1 MMRFF
6 MASPQSF
13 GTNRTGGA
21 CWRTRSDPSWPMG
34 GAKCIGSHKT
44 SQVYILLN
52 IDTTS
57 LKVVW
62 VSLHSKIRKKGAPNL
77 GSQIHCLLLQDKIN
91 YFDFFM
97 SSRTALQKLWSEG
110 ALFFPFL
117 GTLCGVDTAL
127 QLYDCIRYQ
136 YTHKWYFKN
145 RITAAVQKT

>member
-62 VSLHSKIRKKGAPNL
+62 VSKRSKIRKKWAPNL
-77 GSQIHCLLLQDKIN
+77 GSWYTVCYYRIKSTFLI
-91 YFDFFM
+91 YFVEQN
-97 SSRTALQKLWSEG
+97 RLEEAWSEG

-117 GTLCGVDTAL
+117 GTLC
-127 QLYDCIRYQ
+127 CIRYQ
-136 YTHKWYFKN
+136 YTRK
-145 RITAAVQKT
+145 